1 MDHYRHL
8 QWGYLADELAVCRAQ
23 ISALQAELKAQKIGL
38 DQARSAERQADS
50 GGVSSLECELLI
62 Y

>member
-38 DQARSAERQADS
+38 DQARRVLL
-50 GGVSSLECELLI
+50 GV
-62 Y
+62 